1 MPGTL
6 DLELLVDLHCD
17 SLGIWKKMGLTFL
30 DVYLFSGWEVR
41 LKFKKGFLYLVYFVC
56 FWICEFSVS

>member
-30 DVYLFSGWEVR
+30 DVFLFSGWEVR
-41 LKFKKGFLYLVYFVC
+41 LNIGLA
-56 FWICEFSVS
+56 